1 MYNVKKID
9 LYHLFINIV
18 FVLLNRALN
27 KMQSSNL
34 RTMFCKICRDA
45 GRDDYTSHNVRGP
58 GGNVT
63 CKYLASIVC
72 RYCGQ
77 KGHTIGYC
85 SVRSKNESAER
96 TREYLS
102 RIPIVEKTVRTVKSK
117 PVVRNPFALL
127 DEREEGR
134 CENED
139 EVMEK
144 VSEGSVDEKV
154 VECVETDDESSSE
167 SIEREY
173 DEEDM
178 ENARNCTVDFST
190 IPLIWG
196 KWPTWEVE

>member
-1 MYNVKKID
+1 M
-9 LYHLFINIV
+9 LIV

-58 GGNVT
+58 GGKVT
-63 CKYLASIVC
+63 CEYLALIVC
-72 RYCGQ
+72 RYCGER
-77 KGHTIGYC
+77 GHTIGYC
-85 SVRSKNESAER
+85 SVKSKNESAER

-102 RIPIVEKTVRTVKSK
+102 RIPIVKKTVKTVKTKS
-117 PVVRNPFALL
+117 VVRNPFALL
-127 DEREEGR
+127 DD
-134 CENED
+134 CEDVCEDDD

-144 VSEGSVDEKV
+144 VGEDQVDDKV

-167 SIEREY
+167 SIGREY

-178 ENARNCTVDFST
+178 ENARKCTVDFST
-190 IPLIWG
+190 IPLNWG
-196 KWPTWEVE
+196 KWPTWEEEYKFY